1 MNVTF
6 TERAIEKLNTQI
18 KNKDKKL
25 KLKYETEG
33 CGCVMSGVTAL
44 WLVDYGD
51 EDDLILETNYQPL
64 LVEKSKMVFLDEKM
78 TVDFIESANC
88 YMLKSPNEILN
99 PRLRLVEVSGVHE
112 FQA

>member
-6 TERAIEKLNTQI
+6 SERAIEKLNSQI
-18 KNKDKKL
+18 KNKDNKL

-44 WLVDYGD
+44 WLVDSGD

-64 LVEKSKMVFLDEKM
+64 LVEKSKMVFLDENM
-78 TVDFIESANC
+78 TVDFIETANC
-88 YMLKSPNEILN
+88 FMLKSPNEILN
-99 PRLRLVEVSGVHE
+99 PRLRLVEMSGVHE

>member
-6 TERAIEKLNTQI
+6 SERAIEKLNTQI

-33 CGCVMSGVTAL
+33 CGCVVSGVTAL
-44 WLVDYGD
+44 WLVDF
-51 EDDLILETNYQPL
+51 EDDDDLVFETNYQPL
-64 LVEKSKMVFLDEKM
+64 LVEKSKMVFLDENM
-78 TVDFIESANC
+78 TIDFLEQANC

-99 PRLRLVEVSGVHE
+99 PRLRLVEVSDVHE
-112 FQA
+112 FQS

>member
-6 TERAIEKLNTQI
+6 TERAIEKLNKQI

-44 WLVDYGD
+44 WLVDSGD
-51 EDDLILETNYQPL
+51 EDDLTLDTNYQLL
-64 LVEKSKMVFLDEKM
+64 LVEKSKMVFLDENM

>member
-6 TERAIEKLNTQI
+6 TERAIGKLNTQI
-18 KNKDKKL
+18 KNKDNKL

-44 WLVDYGD
+44 WLVDSGD
-51 EDDLILETNYQPL
+51 EDDLTLETNYQPL
-64 LVEKSKMVFLDEKM
+64 LVEKSKMVFLDENM
-78 TVDFIESANC
+78 TVDFVEQANC

>member
-6 TERAIEKLNTQI
+6 SERAIEKLNTQI

-44 WLVDYGD
+44 WLVDS
-51 EDDLILETNYQPL
+51 EDDDDLVFETNYQPL
-64 LVEKSKMVFLDEKM
+64 LVEKSKMVFLDENM
-78 TVDFIESANC
+78 TIDFLEQANC

-99 PRLRLVEVSGVHE
+99 PRLRLVEVSDVHE
-112 FQA
+112 FQS

>member
-44 WLVDYGD
+44 WLVDSGD
-51 EDDLILETNYQPL
+51 EDDLTLETNYQPL

-78 TVDFIESANC
+78 TVDFVETANC